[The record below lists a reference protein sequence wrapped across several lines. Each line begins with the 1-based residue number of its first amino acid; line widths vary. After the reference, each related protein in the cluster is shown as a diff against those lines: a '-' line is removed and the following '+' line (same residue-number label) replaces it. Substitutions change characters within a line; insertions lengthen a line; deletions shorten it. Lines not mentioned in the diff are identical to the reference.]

1 MIRPSPAHLL
11 AILMAANLHAAEV
24 VIEERPF
31 TIEVE
36 FVATVMPEKD
46 VMPLLLDAKAWG
58 DFRIVEIAGHGANVK
73 KGELLASFDPEGIDR
88 KIEDTRRSVSTSEL
102 AVTRMEQEW
111 KTMQETAP
119 HKLDSL
125 RHAAEIAKE
134 DHAYFTK
141 THRKA
146 AEETAAQ
153 KLERKKQMLSNQ
165 QEELKQLAKM
175 YEADDITENTEEII
189 LTRQKD
195 DVAAA
200 EFALSMETLDYKRAL
215 EVTLPREA
223 ITLANNERDTAI
235 ALRTAEEEIPRAL
248 EIKKL
253 ELAAL
258 KTNLQREKATLA
270 ELEHDRALFAFK
282 APADGVFYHGPI
294 ENGRWTP
301 GEGVKNLLV
310 GGQPALH
317 RAFAAFIPASAKLA
331 LVAFLDEADARALK
345 PGLTGTTNLTG
356 LESIEIPVELTRL
369 ATVPAPDGSYRADC
383 SALWPQ
389 DLTPVTGAS
398 ARIHMIAYHRDHAI
412 FIPSVALSRDPN
424 GWTVEVKLADGKT
437 ERRPVKHGR
446 ISGENTEILS
456 GLECG
461 QVIMTP

>member
-1 MIRPSPAHLL
+1 
-11 AILMAANLHAAEV
+11 MAATLHAAEV

-31 TIEVE
+31 TIETE
-36 FVATVMPEKD
+36 FSATVMPEND
-46 VMPLLLDAKAWG
+46 VVPLWLDAKSWQ
-58 DFRIVEIAGHGANVK
+58 DFRIVEIADHGANVK
-73 KGELLASFDPEGIDR
+73 KGDLLASFETEDIDR
-88 KIEDTRRSVSTSEL
+88 KIEDIRRSVSASEL
-102 AVTRMEQEW
+102 AVARMGQEW
-111 KTMQETAP
+111 KVLQETAP
-119 HKLDSL
+119 HKLDAL
-125 RHAAEIAKE
+125 RRAAEIAKE

-141 THRKA
+141 ILRKA
-146 AEETAAQ
+146 TEESAAQ

-165 QEELKQLAKM
+165 QEELKQLAQM
-175 YEADDITENTEEII
+175 YEADDLTENTEEII

-215 EVTLPREA
+215 EITLPREA
-223 ITLANNERDTAI
+223 ITLANTERDTAI
-235 ALRTAEEEIPRAL
+235 ALRAAGEEIPRAL

-258 KTNLQREKATLA
+258 KTNLQREKDILA

-301 GEGVKNLLV
+301 GDGVKSLVV
-310 GGQPALH
+310 GGQPAIG
-317 RAFAAFIPASAKLA
+317 RPFAALIPSSAKLA
-331 LVAFLDEADARALK
+331 LVAFLEESEARSLK
-345 PGLTGTTNLTG
+345 PGLTGTANLTG
-356 LESIEIPVELTRL
+356 LESIGIPVKLSGI

-383 SALWPQ
+383 SPTWPTE
-389 DLTPVTGAS
+389 LAPVTGAS
-398 ARIHMIAYHRDHAI
+398 ARIHMIAYHQERAI
-412 FIPSVALSRDPN
+412 FIPSAALSRN
-424 GWTVEVKLADGKT
+424 ASGWTVEVKLADGKT

-461 QVIMTP
+461 QVIVAP